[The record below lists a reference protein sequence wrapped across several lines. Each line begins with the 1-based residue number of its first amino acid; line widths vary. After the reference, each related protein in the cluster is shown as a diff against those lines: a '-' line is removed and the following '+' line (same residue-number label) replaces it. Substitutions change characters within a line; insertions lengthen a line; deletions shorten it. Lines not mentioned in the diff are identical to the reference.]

1 MTQTTTRSCSRRRL
15 AMLFAS
21 VLLCVLAT
29 LMPKRAQAQTCTATV
44 STLSFGTISPI
55 TRAAVNGSGTIN
67 VTCNWTVVSLAPT
80 ALVCLNLNAAQPRVL
95 TQAGGTATLQYDLY
109 SDQAH
114 STSWGSSAAAT
125 TPISV
130 TIQQPVLGTSATVS
144 IPYYGQIAANQPT
157 VPTTN
162 NADTTYSHA
171 FSGGETSLMYGYYLL
186 GILGPPGCSSLTTN
200 GGSLP
205 FTVTANVTNNC
216 NISASN
222 IVFPAA
228 GVLTSALAATG
239 TITAQ
244 CTNGDAFKIA
254 LNGGSSNQVNARTMV
269 LSGGNA
275 TVGYQ
280 IYSDSQHATPWGD
293 GTNGT
298 STVNGT
304 GSGNTASF
312 TMYGVVPAQST
323 PAPGNY
329 TDSVTATISF

>member
-1 MTQTTTRSCSRRRL
+1 MSRSRHRL
-15 AMLFAS
+15 VMLCAS

-29 LMPKRAQAQTCTATV
+29 LMPGRAHAQTCTATV
-44 STLSFGTISPI
+44 SSISFGTVSPI

-80 ALVCLNLNAAQPRVL
+80 ALVCLNLNATQPRVL
-95 TQAGGTATLQYDLY
+95 TQTGGTATMQYDLY

-114 STSWGSSAAAT
+114 SISWGSTGAAT

-130 TIQQPVLGTSATVS
+130 TLQQPLLGTSTTAS
-144 IPYYGQIAANQPT
+144 ITYYGQIAANQPT
-157 VPTTN
+157 VPTAN
-162 NADTTYSHA
+162 NGDTVYSHS
-171 FSGGETSLMYGYYLL
+171 FSGAETSLMYGYYLL
-186 GILGPPGCSSLTTN
+186 GILGPPGCSSLTTS
-200 GGSLP
+200 GGSLA
-205 FTVTANVTNNC
+205 FTASATVTNNC

-228 GVLTSALAATG
+228 GVLSSALSATG

-244 CTNGDAFKIA
+244 CTSGDAFKIS
-254 LNGGSSNQVNARTMV
+254 LNGGSSNAVNARTMV
-269 LSGGNA
+269 LSGGSA

-280 IYSDSQHATPWGD
+280 IYSDAQHATPWGD
-293 GTNGT
+293 GSNGT
-298 STVNGT
+298 SAVTGT

-323 PAPGNY
+323 PQPGTY

>member
-1 MTQTTTRSCSRRRL
+1 MSRSRHRL

-21 VLLCVLAT
+21 ILLCVLTT
-29 LMPKRAQAQTCTATV
+29 LMPGRAHAQTCTATV
-44 STLSFGTISPI
+44 SPMNFGTISPI

-67 VTCNWTVVSLAPT
+67 VTCYWTVVSLSPT
-80 ALVCLNLNAAQPRVL
+80 ALVCLNLSATQPRLL

-109 SDQAH
+109 SDQGR
-114 STSWGSSAAAT
+114 SISWGSTSTAT

-130 TIQQPVLGTSATVS
+130 SIQQPLLGTSATVS
-144 IPYYGQIAANQPT
+144 IPYYGQIAQNQPT

-162 NADTTYSHA
+162 NADTTYSHT
-171 FSGGETSLMYGYYLL
+171 FSSADSSLMYGYYLL
-186 GILGPPGCSSLTTN
+186 GILGPPGCSSLTTS
-200 GGSLP
+200 GGGLV
-205 FTVTANVTNNC
+205 FTASANVTNNC

-222 IVFPAA
+222 IVFPTA
-228 GVLTSALAATG
+228 GVLNSALSATG

-244 CTNGDAFKIA
+244 CTSGDAFKIS
-254 LNGGSSNQVNARTMV
+254 LNGGTSNQVGARTMV

-280 IYSDSQHATPWGD
+280 IYSDSQHTTTWGD
-293 GTNGT
+293 GTGGT

-304 GSGNTASF
+304 GSGNTTSF
-312 TMYGVVPAQST
+312 TMYGVVPAQGT
-323 PAPGNY
+323 PQPGNY